1 MFNNNISTSYKSI
14 NIIFAKYKKSM
25 TKKCETNVSI
35 KTVVHRNTVLNIVS
49 NNEIWSLILKYM

>member
-25 TKKCETNVSI
+25 TKNVKPVSQLKQLFTET
-35 KTVVHRNTVLNIVS
+35 
-49 NNEIWSLILKYM
+49 MF